1 MKTAIK
7 YICILF
13 VISSILSNQ
22 SVSNASDTINTT
34 QTLRYGETLVSSGGT
49 FELGFFSPGNS
60 NNWYVGL
67 WYTNI
72 SQTVVWVANREIP
85 LRNRT
90 SAVLTVTEPGIL
102 VLLNDTDSIIWSSSN
117 ASRVARNPFV
127 QLLDSGN
134 LVVRDGN
141 DTESYLWQSFD
152 HPTDTFLI
160 GMNFGW
166 NYVTGMEI
174 YLSSWKSLEDPAT
187 GDFTFNVDPTGYPQ
201 VFTRRGAVF
210 MYRIGPFNGLV
221 FSGAPDVSND
231 RTFLFGTQ
239 IGENS
244 VFVRGD
250 AIERSAISIFTLS
263 TSGVAQR
270 WIWVNQST
278 RGWVLYLNIPS
289 DNCDTYRLCG
299 AYGVCDIGEFP
310 YSDIKLPD
318 ARNSWHNES
327 MTLEEC
333 EVECLRNCSCMAYTN
348 LNISGGGSGCL
359 IWFGDLVDIRVLAAG
374 GQDLYIRVASSE
386 LGSGGNRKQVLIGSL
401 TAVVGVVLLGLSV
414 VLFIW
419 KRRKTGINNEAYD
432 KDFELPFLTCLQS
445 QKLLITL
452 QSKISLDRVD
462 MDLFI
467 RDFSWKNELG
477 TLEDGQDIA
486 VKRLSKTS
494 KQGLDEF
501 KNEVIC
507 IAKLQHR
514 NLVRLLGCCI
524 QGEEKMLIYEH
535 MPNKSL
541 DLVLFDQTKRMSLDW
556 PKRLHIVNGI
566 ARGLMYLHQDSRLRI
581 IHRDL
586 KASNVLLDSEMNPK
600 ISDFGIAKRF
610 GGDEIEDMTSRV
622 VGTYGYMSPEYA
634 FHGRYSIKSDVFSFG
649 VLLLEIVSGERNSIF
664 TYGDRG
670 LNLLAYAW
678 TLHQERR
685 SIELVDACLQN
696 LDNSDQMLRLMHLGL
711 LCVQQHPDDRPN
723 MTSVVSMLSNESVLP
738 QVNQPGFFTETSTP
752 SPESNALS
760 ILNLNR
766 NRQNRHGTSPMST
779 DWLTID
785 HVSGLEPALNR
796 PPEWPVVTGLHDPC
810 LLAVS

>member
-1 MKTAIK
+1 MKTSIK

-22 SVSNASDTINTT
+22 NVSNANDTINTT
-34 QTLRYGETLVSSGGT
+34 QSLRYGATLVSSGGI

-72 SQTVVWVANREIP
+72 SQTVVWVANRETP

-90 SAVLTVTEPGIL
+90 SGVLTVTEPGIL

-141 DTESYLWQSFD
+141 DTDSYLWQSFD

-201 VFTRRGAVF
+201 VFTRRGGVI

-263 TSGVAQR
+263 TTGVAQR

-299 AYGVCDIGEFP
+299 AYGVGDIGEFP
-310 YSDIKLPD
+310 VCGCLNKFEPEDPEGWTRADWSNGCIRRAALNCTVGDGFLKYSNLKLPD
-318 ARNSWHNES
+318 ARDSWHNGS

-333 EVECLRNCSCMAYTN
+333 EVECLKNCSCMAYTN

-386 LGSGGNRKQVLIGSL
+386 LG
-401 TAVVGVVLLGLSV
+401 
-414 VLFIW
+414 
-419 KRRKTGINNEAYD
+419 INNEAYD
-432 KDFELPFLTCLQS
+432 KDFELPFFDLSTIS
-445 QKLLITL
+445 KATDNFAIKNKLG
-452 QSKISLDRVD
+452 QGGYGPVYK
-462 MDLFI
+462 
-467 RDFSWKNELG
+467 G

-541 DLVLFDQTKRMSLDW
+541 DLVLF
-556 PKRLHIVNGI
+556 G
-566 ARGLMYLHQDSRLRI
+566 
-581 IHRDL
+581 
-586 KASNVLLDSEMNPK
+586 
-600 ISDFGIAKRF
+600 
-610 GGDEIEDMTSRV
+610 EIFAAFKS
-622 VGTYGYMSPEYA
+622 GYMSPEYA

-752 SPESNALS
+752 SPESNVS
-760 ILNLNR
+760 SNPPSN
-766 NRQNRHGTSPMST
+766 ST
-779 DWLTID
+779 NQLTNTMLD
-785 HVSGLEPALNR
+785 GR
-796 PPEWPVVTGLHDPC
+796 
-810 LLAVS
+810 